1 MASARHTP
9 GPWVVTTCDEGD
21 AEGWVEIQQD
31 GAFHPCPDDICRVH
45 RRGPAGGAH
54 DDGLDDGDAR
64 LIAAAP
70 DLLAALKALVCAVDG
85 GEECIED
92 ERLAACRAAIA
103 RAEGLAS

>member
-1 MASARHTP
+1 M
-9 GPWVVTTCDEGD
+9 VTTCDEGD
-21 AEGWVEIQQD
+21 ADGWVEIQQD

-70 DLLAALKALVCAVDG
+70 DLLAALRLWQGINETTSRFGIVPHAR
-85 GEECIED
+85 IEQ
-92 ERLAACRAAIA
+92 AAEATRAAIA
-103 RAEGLAS
+103 RAEGRV

>member
-1 MASARHTP
+1 MASARHTL
-9 GPWVVTTCDEGD
+9 GPWMADSGTFAVVSSKGQVAECGD
-21 AEGWVEIQQD
+21 CLDMSVAER
-31 GAFHPCPDDICRVH
+31 A
-45 RRGPAGGAH
+45 ANA
-54 DDGLDDGDAR
+54 A